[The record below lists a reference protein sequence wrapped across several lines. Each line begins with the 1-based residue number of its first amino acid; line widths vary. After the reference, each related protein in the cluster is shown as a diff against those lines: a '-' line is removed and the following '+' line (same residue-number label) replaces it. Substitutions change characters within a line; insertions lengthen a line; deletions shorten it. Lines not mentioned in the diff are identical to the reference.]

1 MRVGGC
7 RYSSPTELLQLLAQS
22 ICNSV
27 HPQLPLH
34 PFFQFPA
41 LPGLVF
47 RTSARLALLLRLEI
61 ISCRWCK
68 AQLCPRLQGRLQ
80 QQSLAQSLLS
90 YAIESC
96 CTVVPKHKK
105 LDLLLWKAGDNSCD
119 PVVQGHTQTQ
129 GSASL
134 RCNSLIF
141 ITEPLTMNH
150 LAPQWL

>member
-1 MRVGGC
+1 MPVRNKRFKHRYVNAVV
-7 RYSSPTELLQLLAQS
+7 YSSVRNNQNGRPRPLRFPDLSDNESGGVQVQQPHRTVATAS
-22 ICNSV
+22 TSNSV
-27 HPQLPLH
+27 YPQLPLP

-41 LPGLVF
+41 VPGLVF

-90 YAIESC
+90 YATESC

-105 LDLLLWKAGDNSCD
+105 LDLLL
-119 PVVQGHTQTQ
+119 
-129 GSASL
+129 
-134 RCNSLIF
+134 
-141 ITEPLTMNH
+141 
-150 LAPQWL
+150 